1 MGMQHTKFKNFRGI
15 KQQALMVQTVDS
27 AIHWI
32 NHCLVDKYQGNQY
45 IIQWIDIY
53 LEQLVS
59 DVLASS
65 ALPGETVTT
74 FLLTVSILNQEKM
87 Q

>member
-1 MGMQHTKFKNFRGI
+1 MQHTKFKNFRGI

-65 ALPGETVTT
+65 D
-74 FLLTVSILNQEKM
+74 FLLNPRRNSHHISPNSFNT
-87 Q
+87 